1 VTWNAA
7 FYDAAFCVGR
17 SRNGV
22 LSMHPPL
29 RTEPSLA
36 GRWLAACGAWFAA
49 AGVALAAYAA
59 HAAAGPDQARLQTA
73 AVFAFGHGV
82 ALALAGRNG
91 GGRFAFAALCMLWL
105 GVLLFC
111 GSLAGG
117 VIAHWPTTLAP
128 AGGMLMIGGWLAYS
142 LHLLRR

>member
-1 VTWNAA
+1 M
-7 FYDAAFCVGR
+7 
-17 SRNGV
+17 SPLSPNG
-22 LSMHPPL
+22 
-29 RTEPSLA
+29 PSH
-36 GRWLAACGAWFAA
+36 GCRWLAACGAWFAA

-82 ALALAGRNG
+82 ALALAGRNDAS
-91 GGRFAFAALCMLWL
+91 RVAFAALCMLWL

-111 GSLAGG
+111 GSLAGS

-128 AGGMLMIGGWLAYS
+128 PGGMLMIGGWLVYS